1 MSENTFHKKLRKVE
15 KKLDKAL
22 FFDESGFLSGKS
34 SRAFWDF
41 ASCMI
46 NEMFAGI
53 NVSGQ
58 AERVSGSGKE
68 VIKDIKSAEKHIS
81 RGIRTLALLLAD
93 PSIREQIDEEL
104 RNKEL
109 IHPWNS
115 YKGTTIRQDPAL
127 SRRLGR
133 FMDKQI
139 ERGKSLEQFKED
151 ARLFINQMN
160 IK

>member
-1 MSENTFHKKLRKVE
+1 MSKNTFHKKLKKFE
-15 KKLDKAL
+15 KDLDKAL
-22 FFDESGFLSGKS
+22 FLDENGSKSGDS
-34 SRAFWDF
+34 SRVFWNF
-41 ASCMI
+41 ASCLI
-46 NEMFAGI
+46 NEMFAAI

-58 AERVSGSGKE
+58 AERVNGSGME
-68 VIKDIKSAEKHIS
+68 IIKDIKSAEKKIS

-115 YKGTTIRQDPAL
+115 YKGATIRQDPAL

-133 FMDKQI
+133 FMDKQRN
-139 ERGKSLEQFKED
+139 RGKSLEQFKEN